1 MFIPILTI
9 ILALTVL
16 CIAAHY
22 LVESAVHIAKTL
34 KMSDILIG
42 LTIVAMGTSAPE
54 IAVSVMAA
62 IHGNGSLSVGNIV
75 GSNIFNVGFILG
87 IIALI
92 SVQKI
97 DHKLVY
103 RDGLVLLLST
113 ILILF
118 VAWDHHVSFIEGVIM
133 LLLLTMYNITLF
145 VKKEVPEFEAEFEA
159 LATRKHWY
167 DAIIF
172 VCSLIVLV
180 IASNFVVDSATLI
193 AQNFGMTE
201 WSIGVT
207 IVAIGTSLPEIAT
220 SMAATYKKRFD
231 LAVGNLIGSDIFNAL
246 GIIGVSA
253 VITPLS
259 LNSSTNTI
267 FGLRDNIVSI
277 LIQAITLVITLILM
291 RTGWKIG
298 KREGT
303 ILVSMSVLRVLF
315 EGYVGFQ

>member
-1 MFIPILTI
+1 MFLPIITI
-9 ILALTVL
+9 IISLAILG
-16 CIAAHY
+16 IAAHH
-22 LVESAVHIAKTL
+22 LVESAVHIAKKL

-42 LTIVAMGTSAPE
+42 LTIVAVGTSAPE

-97 DHKLVY
+97 NHKLVY
-103 RDGLVLLLST
+103 RDGLVLLFST
-113 ILILF
+113 ILILI
-118 VAWDHHVSFIEGVIM
+118 VAWDHHVSFIEGTCM
-133 LLLLTMYNITLF
+133 LLLLIAYNIVLF
-145 VKKEVPEFEAEFEA
+145 VKKEVPEFEAELEV
-159 LATRKHWY
+159 LYTRKHWY
-167 DAIIF
+167 DIIIF
-172 VCSLIVLV
+172 VSSLIILV
-180 IASNFVVDSATLI
+180 ISSNFVVDSAVVI
-193 AQNFGMTE
+193 AQSFGMTE

-207 IVAIGTSLPEIAT
+207 IIAIGTSLPEIAT
-220 SMAATYKKRFD
+220 SVAATYKKRFD

-253 VITPLS
+253 VIAPLS

-277 LIQAITLVITLILM
+277 IIQALTLIVTLILM
-291 RTGWKIG
+291 RSGWKIG
-298 KREGT
+298 KQEGT
-303 ILVSMSVLRVLF
+303 ILVSMSILRIIF
-315 EGYVGFQ
+315 EGYVGMQ